1 MSDWAENECR
11 IACGRENS
19 NFDFNNNSEDNF
31 DYGCSCYKSA
41 LKAYKSL
48 CGDGHPGF
56 SFNEAKHILERL
68 MDGLPLTP
76 IKDEDFFINQK
87 DMPPSLEPEEYLIK
101 RGLKSD
107 IQCPRMSSLFR
118 EESLDGEVNYH
129 DIDRYYFVNIENPSD
144 TYHSSADFL
153 DKMFPITMPYMPTKE
168 KFKIYEQTFLTDK
181 EHGDFDTKG
190 IFYMVTPDGE
200 RIDLNIY
207 KTEGDD
213 GKWKEITKS
222 EYDELLQKRID
233 KLCDKVADHL
243 IWTLISNSAD
253 EDEIARR
260 EEKYKEI
267 DNNTKEMW
275 FLQLSAMCRFFENSD
290 NWQYNTFSMRQALCK
305 GNLEKYKQI
314 PPLCAIA
321 EHLKGIL
328 DDLG

>member
-19 NFDFNNNSEDNF
+19 NFDFDDNSEDNF

-48 CGDGHPGF
+48 CGDGHSGF

-87 DMPPSLEPEEYLIK
+87 DMPQQLESEEYLVE
-101 RGLKSD
+101 RGLKSE

-118 EESLDGEVNYH
+118 LESLDGDVNYH

-153 DKMFPITMPYMPTKE
+153 NKMFPITMPYMPTKE

-190 IFYMVTPDGE
+190 IFYMVTPNGE

-213 GKWKEITKS
+213 GKWKYISRE
-222 EYDELLQKRID
+222 EYNELLEKRID

-243 IWTLISNSAD
+243 IWMLISNSAD

-260 EEKYKEI
+260 EEKYKQI
-267 DNNTKEMW
+267 DDNTREMW

-290 NWQYNTFSMRQALCK
+290 NWQYNTFSMHQALCN
-305 GNLEKYKQI
+305 GNIEKYKQI

-328 DDLG
+328 DELG